1 MTSMRETVN
10 LMLFG
15 GQHEELIAMLE
26 RREELKEAAIKV
38 IAAFDSMEYHAVN
51 TDCPLGDQ
59 IDTPDLS
66 HLERAIDGLEEVVTR
81 L

>member
-38 IAAFDSMEYHAVN
+38 IAAFDSMEYHA
-51 TDCPLGDQ
+51 GDQ